1 MRTGAGWAIRHG
13 LVGRVFSQLLA
24 QRASGEVKLHEVE
37 AHGRV
42 SKISA
47 AEDHGFIATPDGGEI
62 YFHRNSVID
71 NAFDRLSVGSEVR
84 FAEELGE
91 KGAQASTVHLIG
103 KHHLNEQ
110 NHRR

>member
-1 MRTGAGWAIRHG
+1 MQIPLQMTFENAEPSEA
-13 LVGRVFSQLLA
+13 
-24 QRASGEVKLHEVE
+24 ELHKIE

-47 AEDHGFIATPDGGEI
+47 DYGFIATSDGREI
-62 YFHRNSVID
+62 YFHRYSVID

-103 KHHLNEQ
+103 KHHLSEKNQ
-110 NHRR
+110 RR

>member
-1 MRTGAGWAIRHG
+1 MHVEVAIKDAFAAAR
-13 LVGRVFSQLLA
+13 RQIKALA
-24 QRASGEVKLHEVE
+24 QRANGNVKHHEIE

-47 AEDHGFIATPDGGEI
+47 DYGFIATSDEREI

-103 KHHLNEQ
+103 KHHLGEQ